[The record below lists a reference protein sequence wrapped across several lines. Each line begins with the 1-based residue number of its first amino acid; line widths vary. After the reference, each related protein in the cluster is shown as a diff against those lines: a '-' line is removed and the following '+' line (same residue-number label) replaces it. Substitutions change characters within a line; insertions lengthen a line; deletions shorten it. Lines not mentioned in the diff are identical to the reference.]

1 MVFINSLECSWIME
15 KLSKASIVPAAS
27 EPAEKRRHP
36 RFPFSSGGE
45 AFDLQANVHVTGRLS
60 DISRSG
66 CYMDTISPFAV
77 NAAIILTVTHEGR
90 TFKTKAKVVYSL
102 NGMGMGMMFTATE
115 PDQARVLDGWLA
127 ELGGLIHL
135 EPDPAKPDGAAAALV
150 EPAPL
155 VDQELRD
162 IVRELIVVLSRKS
175 IVGDVEAMAM
185 MRKLSK

>member
-1 MVFINSLECSWIME
+1 MME
-15 KLSKASIVPAAS
+15 KLSKASIVPNPS

-36 RFPFSSGGE
+36 RFPFSTGGE
-45 AFDLQANVHVTGRLS
+45 AFDPHANVRVTGRLS

-77 NAAIILTVTHEGR
+77 NAAIILTVTREGR

-102 NGMGMGMMFTATE
+102 NGMGMGMMFTTTE
-115 PDQARVLDGWLA
+115 PDQARVLDAWLA

-135 EPDPAKPDGAAAALV
+135 EPDPAKLGEAAPEAPV
-150 EPAPL
+150 DPAPA

>member
-1 MVFINSLECSWIME
+1 ME
-15 KLSKASIVPAAS
+15 QLSKIGVVPAANG
-27 EPAEKRRHP
+27 PAEKRRHP
-36 RFPFSSGGE
+36 RFPFSTGGE
-45 AFDLQANVHVTGRLS
+45 AFDPQANVRVTGRLS

-77 NAAIILTVTHEGR
+77 NAAIILTVTRDGR
-90 TFKTKAKVVYSL
+90 TFKTKARVVYSL
-102 NGMGMGMMFTATE
+102 NGMGMGMMFTT
-115 PDQARVLDGWLA
+115 LDGWLA

-135 EPDPAKPDGAAAALV
+135 APDKATLDAATPEVLV
-150 EPAPL
+150 EAAPV

>member
-1 MVFINSLECSWIME
+1 ME
-15 KLSKASIVPAAS
+15 QLSKIGVVPAAS
-27 EPAEKRRHP
+27 GPAEKRRHP
-36 RFPFSSGGE
+36 RFPFSTGGE
-45 AFDLQANVHVTGRLS
+45 AFDPRANVGATGRLS

-66 CYMDTISPFAV
+66 CYMDTISPFGV
-77 NAAIILTVTHEGR
+77 NAAIILTVIREGR

-102 NGMGMGMMFTATE
+102 NGMGMGIMFTTME

-135 EPDPAKPDGAAAALV
+135 EPDRMKPDVAETAVEAAPV
-150 EPAPL
+150 

-162 IVRELIVVLSRKS
+162 IVRDLIVVLSRKS
-175 IVGDVEAMAM
+175 RVGDVEAMAM

>member
-1 MVFINSLECSWIME
+1 MME
-15 KLSKASIVPAAS
+15 KLSKASIVPNAS

-36 RFPFSSGGE
+36 RFSFSTGGE
-45 AFDLQANVHVTGRLS
+45 AFDPQANVQVTGRLS

-77 NAAIILTVTHEGR
+77 NAVVILTVTHEGR

-102 NGMGMGMMFTATE
+102 NGMGMGMAFATTE
-115 PDQARVLDGWLA
+115 PDQARVLDAWLA

-135 EPDPAKPDGAAAALV
+135 EPAQATLEAAAPEAPI
-150 EPAPL
+150 EAAPL
-155 VDQELRD
+155 IDQELRD

>member
-1 MVFINSLECSWIME
+1 ME
-15 KLSKASIVPAAS
+15 QLSKIGVVPAAS
-27 EPAEKRRHP
+27 GPAEKRRHP
-36 RFPFSSGGE
+36 RFPFSTGGE
-45 AFDLQANVHVTGRLS
+45 AFDPQANVRVTGRLS

-66 CYMDTISPFAV
+66 CYMDTIRPFGV
-77 NAAIILTVTHEGR
+77 NAAIILAVTREGR

-102 NGMGMGMMFTATE
+102 NGMGTGMMFTTME

-135 EPDPAKPDGAAAALV
+135 APNAATPEALL
-150 EPAPL
+150 ETAPV

>member
-1 MVFINSLECSWIME
+1 ME
-15 KLSKASIVPAAS
+15 KLSKASIVPIAN

-36 RFPFSSGGE
+36 RFPFSAGGE
-45 AFDLQANVHVTGRLS
+45 AFDPQANVRVTGRLS

-77 NAAIILTVTHEGR
+77 NAAIILTVTREGR
-90 TFKTKAKVVYSL
+90 TFKTRAKAMYSL
-102 NGMGMGMMFTATE
+102 NGMGMGMMFTTIE
-115 PDQARVLDGWLA
+115 PDQARRLDAWLA

-135 EPDPAKPDGAAAALV
+135 EPDPAKQGEATPEVLV
-150 EPAPL
+150 EVASV
-155 VDQELRD
+155 VDQELGD
-162 IVRELIVVLSRKS
+162 IVRALIVVLSRKS

>member
-1 MVFINSLECSWIME
+1 ME
-15 KLSKASIVPAAS
+15 MLSKASIVPAAN
-27 EPAEKRRHP
+27 PQAEKRRHP
-36 RFPFSSGGE
+36 RFAFSSGGE
-45 AFDLQANVHVTGRLS
+45 AFDLQANVHITGRLS

-77 NAAIILTVTHEGR
+77 NATIILTVTHEGR

-115 PDQARVLDGWLA
+115 PDQARVLDAWLA

-135 EPDPAKPDGAAAALV
+135 EPDPAKSSAAAPEALLD
-150 EPAPL
+150 APPM

>member
-1 MVFINSLECSWIME
+1 MME
-15 KLSKASIVPAAS
+15 KLSIANIVPAAS

-45 AFDLQANVHVTGRLS
+45 VFDPQANVHLTGRLS

-66 CYMDTISPFAV
+66 CYMDTISPFAE
-77 NAAIILTVTHEGR
+77 NAAVILTVTHEGR
-90 TFKTKAKVVYSL
+90 TFKTKARVVYSL
-102 NGMGMGMMFTATE
+102 NGMGMGMMFTTME

-135 EPDPAKPDGAAAALV
+135 APDTANLGPATPEALLQAAPV
-150 EPAPL
+150 

>member
-1 MVFINSLECSWIME
+1 ME
-15 KLSKASIVPAAS
+15 QPSKIGIVPAAS
-27 EPAEKRRHP
+27 EPAEKRSHP
-36 RFPFSSGGE
+36 RFPFSTGGE

-66 CYMDTISPFAV
+66 CYMDTISSFAV
-77 NAAIILTVTHEGR
+77 NIAIILAVTHEGR

-102 NGMGMGMMFTATE
+102 NGMGMGMMITTME
-115 PDQARVLDGWLA
+115 PDQARVLDGWLS
-127 ELGGLIHL
+127 ELGGLLHL
-135 EPDPAKPDGAAAALV
+135 EPDPATLDAAALA
-150 EPAPL
+150 ETARL